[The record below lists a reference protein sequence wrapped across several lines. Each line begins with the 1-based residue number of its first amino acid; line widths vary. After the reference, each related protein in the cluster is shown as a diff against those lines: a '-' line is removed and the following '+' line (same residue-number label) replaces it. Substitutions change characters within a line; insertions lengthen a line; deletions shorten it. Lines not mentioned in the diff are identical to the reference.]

1 VEWVENMLHK
11 APESARTV
19 QDRARRHRCR
29 PRAQAPAAPEAACAR
44 CDVGAMESVMGRN
57 LRVGQLVSD
66 LASSLRGW
74 HFLSFPVLAIINQAR
89 RALYG

>member
-1 VEWVENMLHK
+1 
-11 APESARTV
+11 
-19 QDRARRHRCR
+19 
-29 PRAQAPAAPEAACAR
+29 
-44 CDVGAMESVMGRN
+44 MESVMGRN